1 MTIWKNTCG
10 ESWQDTIENGWEVSG
25 KPGAFLFF
33 IPKGALTHHLLKQA
47 VVALPLVG
55 HVRSPRGIA
64 APAGAAWPRRDHKS
78 REPLDKAAFLPNC
91 QPCPRSRR
99 RGFRFGSPCSWGG
112 ILPPHPAACLRQ
124 PATGSLTQIQGW
136 NDSFHPCWWYVV
148 FHDILSEN
156 KGALFCGTPFRKDKV
171 IYGDLS
177 FGGQDSQ
184 PWSRALRCGCCGL
197 SELFSDAQRV

>member
-55 HVRSPRGIA
+55 HVRSPRGM
-64 APAGAAWPRRDHKS
+64 RLL

-91 QPCPRSRR
+91 QPCPCSRR
-99 RGFRFGSPCSWGG
+99 RGFHFGIPCSWGG

-136 NDSFHPCWWYVV
+136 NESFRPCWWCVA
-148 FHDILSEN
+148 FHDVLSEN
-156 KGALFCGTPFRKDKV
+156 KGALFWGTPFRKDKV

-184 PWSRALRCGCCGL
+184 PWSWTLRCGCCGL
-197 SELFSDAQRV
+197 SELFPNAQRV